1 MLKQV
6 QLSPSAGLSVS
17 QLCLGTMNFGIPGRG
32 HQGDWTL
39 DVDAA
44 RPIFESAKT
53 LGLTY
58 FDCANVY
65 GLGASEEV
73 VGQLLSEIYARDEFV
88 LTTKVAMPMGRSA
101 TQGGLSRKHILESVE
116 QSLERLGLD
125 YVDQLIIHRHPTPFQ
140 ASLGFPSKRRWS
152 TPRRRKSGDGTLPRR
167 VLNVCV
173 AVRGLTSCRQGQSLD
188 PVY

>member
-88 LTTKVAMPMGRSA
+88 LTTKVAMPRFLQNQHGLNKLAKGHTRIITLGQQSRLKLLLLSGALPMYESA
-101 TQGGLSRKHILESVE
+101 PL
-116 QSLERLGLD
+116 
-125 YVDQLIIHRHPTPFQ
+125 PPFFCQ
-140 ASLGFPSKRRWS
+140 INIA
-152 TPRRRKSGDGTLPRR
+152 
-167 VLNVCV
+167 
-173 AVRGLTSCRQGQSLD
+173 
-188 PVY
+188 

>member
-88 LTTKVAMPMGRSA
+88 LTSKVAMPMG
-101 TQGGLSRKHILESVE
+101 
-116 QSLERLGLD
+116 
-125 YVDQLIIHRHPTPFQ
+125 LICN
-140 ASLGFPSKRRWS
+140 
-152 TPRRRKSGDGTLPRR
+152 PRR
-167 VLNVCV
+167 
-173 AVRGLTSCRQGQSLD
+173 AVPKTHS
-188 PVY
+188 